1 MAIASKFINPYRPGA
16 GHMPTY
22 LAGRAHEKTEF
33 LRLLEQNTIF
43 ENLILTGLRGVGKT
57 VLLETL
63 KPIAIREK
71 WLWVGTDLSEAA
83 SLSESNIATRMMS
96 DLALVTSSIVIG
108 KRELPGSMGFL
119 PSRPKEEEITL
130 NFETLTQIFNGTPGL
145 SSDKI
150 KAVLEVVWKAV
161 DACGFKGVVFA
172 YDEAQNMSDH
182 AAKEQYPLSTMLDVF
197 QSIQKKGIRFMLCL
211 VGLPTLFPKL
221 VDSRTFSERMFHVLT
236 LDRLKDQDS
245 RDAIKEPIS
254 DSKCPVHFSDAGIDA
269 IVSASGGYPY
279 FIQFICR
286 ELFDAYL
293 QNGKGVPV
301 AEAARKLDSDFFMGR
316 WSRATDRQRE
326 LLWVVASLENCD
338 GEFTVQEVS
347 EMSAK
352 ILKKRISPSQIS
364 QMFSKLSDAGL
375 VYKNRH
381 GKYVFAVP
389 LLGQF
394 VRRQMEL
401 PNSGSP

>member
-1 MAIASKFINPYRPGA
+1 
-16 GHMPTY
+16 
-22 LAGRAHEKTEF
+22 
-33 LRLLEQNTIF
+33 
-43 ENLILTGLRGVGKT
+43 
-57 VLLETL
+57 
-63 KPIAIREK
+63 
-71 WLWVGTDLSEAA
+71 
-83 SLSESNIATRMMS
+83 
-96 DLALVTSSIVIG
+96 
-108 KRELPGSMGFL
+108 
-119 PSRPKEEEITL
+119 
-130 NFETLTQIFNGTPGL
+130 
-145 SSDKI
+145 
-150 KAVLEVVWKAV
+150 
-161 DACGFKGVVFA
+161 
-172 YDEAQNMSDH
+172 
-182 AAKEQYPLSTMLDVF
+182 
-197 QSIQKKGIRFMLCL
+197 
-211 VGLPTLFPKL
+211 
-221 VDSRTFSERMFHVLT
+221 MFHVLT

-245 RDAIKEPIS
+245 RDAIRKPIS

-352 ILKKRISPSQIS
+352 ILEKRISPSQIS

-394 VRRQMEL
+394 VKRQMDL
-401 PNSGSP
+401 PNGG